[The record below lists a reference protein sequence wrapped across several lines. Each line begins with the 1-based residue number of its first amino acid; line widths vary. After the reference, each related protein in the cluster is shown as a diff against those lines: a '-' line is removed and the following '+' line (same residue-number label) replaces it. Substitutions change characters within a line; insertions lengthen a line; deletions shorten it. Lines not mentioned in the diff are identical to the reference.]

1 MNSIFGGT
9 LKNYEPNIEGSR
21 QFMIDH
27 ENDPKMQNF
36 FKTIKDEWKI
46 SDEELKGRMEC
57 LILSFIKME
66 KDMGK
71 ISSKETFERLKNN
84 FFKLTLNEFDLRLI
98 NNIFDPN
105 TEKSLT
111 DKKGNENQAQS
122 NSPRNDTQ
130 NATCQSEAESEN
142 NVTAETQITESGP
155 EDLETQ
161 TNVQGSEQ
169 NISEGSSNNINM
181 SKTTGAK
188 TVTSSKAQPEI
199 TTKPSSNSGHVIYTR
214 NKTIRVDD
222 PNSNNPSVNSLW
234 TQTMSAQQ
242 NIPSQNMMAHNNDL
256 TNCISLEL
264 EQDTGLIAFQQ
275 AFYKKYSIIYYSV
288 SEKEKASMLKI
299 RMLIKEKEYIDITRD
314 ELDLSTSKFRNIYK
328 SFFALKTHLELS
340 EMKNFDFN
348 FNFENFMYINK
359 MIPEYLYLDQE
370 EFCVKWISSNRTVT
384 DEQCKKH
391 IKSKIFTDKFV
402 QLNRDSLFNPET
414 TSNQIVVFLCKK
426 HFHFVEFML
435 KVYRAD
441 QYRAYT
447 ASMNASMN
455 INKVNLINNAE
466 KKLKEASNNN
476 GNPDIKNNS
485 RPNENEL

>member
-84 FFKLTLNEFDLRLI
+84 FFKLTQNEFDLRLI

-111 DKKGNENQAQS
+111 EKKSSENQPES
-122 NSPRNDTQ
+122 NSPKNSRNNDAYPSQ
-130 NATCQSEAESEN
+130 GESEQN
-142 NVTAETQITESGP
+142 TTSETTITESNN
-155 EDLETQ
+155 ENLDDHSKF
-161 TNVQGSEQ
+161 QGNEQ
-169 NISEGSSNNINM
+169 NLSESSSNNINM
-181 SKTTGAK
+181 SKTTAAK

-199 TTKPSSNSGHVIYTR
+199 TKPVSNSGHVIYTR
-214 NKTIRVDD
+214 NKVIRVDD
-222 PNSNNPSVNSLW
+222 PNSTTPSVNSLW
-234 TQTMSAQQ
+234 TQTMGTQQ
-242 NIPSQNMMAHNNDL
+242 NVPSHNMMSHNHDL

-391 IKSKIFTDKFV
+391 IKAKIFTDKFV

-414 TSNQIVVFLCKK
+414 TTNQIVVFLCKK

-447 ASMNASMN
+447 ASMN
-455 INKVNLINNAE
+455 INKQNLINNAE
-466 KKLKEASNNN
+466 KKLKETLNNSGSNQ
-476 GNPDIKNNS
+476 DIKKDS
-485 RPNENEL
+485 RSNENEL